1 MEAAETLEAD
11 GLATRVVSMPCMD
24 TFTEADESYR
34 NEVLPPAC
42 RARVAVEAASP
53 FGWDRWIGGEGAFIG
68 MTTFG
73 ESGPYKDVYEHFGI
87 TPEKIAEAGR
97 TVTERAAAARG

>member
-1 MEAAETLEAD
+1 
-11 GLATRVVSMPCMD
+11 VSMPCMD

-34 NEVLPPAC
+34 DEVLPPSC
-42 RARVAVEAASP
+42 RARVAIEAASP
-53 FGWDRWIGGEGAFIG
+53 MGWYRWVGSDGDFVG

-87 TPEKIAEAGR
+87 TVDRIAETGR
-97 TVTERAAAARG
+97 AVIGRAAAVQG